1 MAEEFLVTCAKC
13 GVSKP
18 RGEFHAN
25 KTSKSG
31 LKSNCKSCRSESNA
45 NWRAE
50 NKEKDLARKSAW
62 QLHNRDKA
70 TANNARY
77 RDRNPLK
84 SALYSALW
92 RAKNPGRPRIQMQN
106 KRAKIRENGGRL
118 SPGLAKT
125 LFSLQKGKCACCG
138 LPLGNDFHLDH
149 IIPSALGGANEDW
162 NIQLLRRKCNMSK
175 GAKHPLVF
183 MQGKGFLL

>member
-1 MAEEFLVTCAKC
+1 
-13 GVSKP
+13 
-18 RGEFHAN
+18 
-25 KTSKSG
+25 
-31 LKSNCKSCRSESNA
+31 
-45 NWRAE
+45 
-50 NKEKDLARKSAW
+50 
-62 QLHNRDKA
+62 
-70 TANNARY
+70 
-77 RDRNPLK
+77 
-84 SALYSALW
+84 
-92 RAKNPGRPRIQMQN
+92 MQN